1 MKLSQQ
7 SQSVIESAIRKA
19 IGKFAC
25 GCEQTIVTDIHIQPN
40 QNSGLIHIVLFPV
53 CICEPSCVWF
63 IIHQKHPVTSAGS
76 PAALWCLRRDIGKKR
91 YYFDM
96 DGILQTGTVI
106 IDKKTYELDTD
117 GSLKGYTPKKKSS
130 KKKSSG
136 KSATSDKSGTST
148 AKKSVA
154 LTFDDGPSS

>member
-1 MKLSQQ
+1 
-7 SQSVIESAIRKA
+7 
-19 IGKFAC
+19 
-25 GCEQTIVTDIHIQPN
+25 
-40 QNSGLIHIVLFPV
+40 
-53 CICEPSCVWF
+53 
-63 IIHQKHPVTSAGS
+63 
-76 PAALWCLRRDIGKKR
+76 
-91 YYFDM
+91 M

-130 KKKSSG
+130 KKKSSD

-154 LTFDDGPSS
+154 LTFDDGPSSFTDRLLTVWKKIRQRQLSLWWVLRLPVFRTK